1 MRWGYEVW
9 IYAGALG
16 ASAIAH
22 VALIGGLSSA
32 ARNQVR
38 ERPKVV
44 EMALVTP
51 PPEPIPEPEPVAPVE
66 VEEPKPKPPPP
77 KKKEIVE
84 PPPPETPP
92 PSNTEAPPEPTES
105 APPVFGVTMSSTVQG
120 GDSGM
125 KVRVGNTLMKD
136 PENEFTKAD
145 EVKPYAGPPKKS
157 YVPPSQVSKMARP
170 RGECRG
176 DYPEEAKRLGIEG
189 KVRLLITIE
198 KDGTVSTVKVL
209 KGLGYGLDEVA
220 KAAIGECEFDPAYKD
235 GEPVAIKVPYTYT
248 FQLDEF

>member
-1 MRWGYEVW
+1 MRQGYEVW
-9 IYAGALG
+9 IYAGAIG
-16 ASAIAH
+16 ASVIAH
-22 VALIGGLSSA
+22 VAVIGGLSSA
-32 ARNQVR
+32 AHNRVR

-44 EMALVTP
+44 EMALIETP
-51 PPEPIPEPEPVAPVE
+51 PPPPEPEPVAPVE

-77 KKKEIVE
+77 KEKKLEP

-92 PSNTEAPPEPTES
+92 PSNTEAPPEEAEP
-105 APPVFGVTMSSTVQG
+105 APPVFGVTMESTVQG

-136 PENEFTKAD
+136 PDKEFTEPKKV
-145 EVKPYAGPPKKS
+145 EPYAGPPKKE

-198 KDGTVSTVKVL
+198 ADGTVSTVKVL

-220 KAAIGECEFDPAYKD
+220 KEAVAKCAFDPAYKD